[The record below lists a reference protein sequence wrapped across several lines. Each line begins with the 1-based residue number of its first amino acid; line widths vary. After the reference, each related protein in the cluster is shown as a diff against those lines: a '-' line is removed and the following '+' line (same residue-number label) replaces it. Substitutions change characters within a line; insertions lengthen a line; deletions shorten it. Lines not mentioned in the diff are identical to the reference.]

1 MRSRSEL
8 SLVGRHFAAVT
19 GDWPRRVIVCALLV
33 LVVLAGTYSSSH
45 FGTAD
50 VFEFQCRGVGTF
62 TAEFPL
68 QTLVWVPKGTNT
80 RVYLASTVL
89 NDSTFSGQTVRAN
102 VSYKFSISRDD
113 ALLTDIVGKRNF
125 RHRCIRL

>member
-1 MRSRSEL
+1 M
-8 SLVGRHFAAVT
+8 GRQRHVAAMT
-19 GDWPRRVIVCALLV
+19 GEWIRQLIVCALLV

-50 VFEFQCRGVGTF
+50 VFEFRCRGVGTF

-68 QTLVWVPKGTNT
+68 QTFAWVPKGTNT
-80 RVYLASTVL
+80 RIILANAVL
-89 NDSTFSGQTVRAN
+89 GDSTLSGQTVRAN
-102 VSYKFSISRDD
+102 MSYKFSINRDD
-113 ALLTDIVGKRNF
+113 ALLTDAVGGRIF